1 MKIYLLNTPVGL
13 KPMYDT
19 DFDEK
24 KKLVIGKVYEADI
37 KESRN
42 LHLLRKAHSLV
53 NTAWAYLPEKQTNGF
68 RNVENLR
75 KYLTVAAGFCDVYY
89 SPRLK
94 DWVEVPRGW
103 NFSSMTE
110 SEFQDLYEGIKKV
123 IFSIIGRYV
132 SEEEFMNNL
141 IDY

>member
-13 KPMYDT
+13 KPL
-19 DFDEK
+19 FDEDGDLK
-24 KKLVIGKVYEADI
+24 KKLAIGKVYEANI
-37 KESRN
+37 KEVRN
-42 LHLLRKAHSLV
+42 LEFLRKAHSLV

-68 RNVENLR
+68 RTVDNFR
-75 KYLTVAAGFCDVYY
+75 KYVTVAAGFCDVYY

-94 DWVEVPRGW
+94 EWVEVPRSW
-103 NFSSMTE
+103 NFSSMSE
-110 SEFQDLYEGIKKV
+110 SEFQDLYEGIKRV

>member
-13 KPMYDT
+13 KPMYDE
-19 DFDEK
+19 DADLK
-24 KKLVIGKVYEADI
+24 KKLTIGKVYEANI
-37 KESRN
+37 KEVRN
-42 LHLLRKAHSLV
+42 LEFLRKAHSLV

-68 RNVENLR
+68 RTVDNFR
-75 KYLTVAAGFCDVYY
+75 KYVTVAAGFCDVYY

-103 NFSSMTE
+103 NFSSMSE
-110 SEFQDLYEGIKKV
+110 SEFQDLYEGIKRV